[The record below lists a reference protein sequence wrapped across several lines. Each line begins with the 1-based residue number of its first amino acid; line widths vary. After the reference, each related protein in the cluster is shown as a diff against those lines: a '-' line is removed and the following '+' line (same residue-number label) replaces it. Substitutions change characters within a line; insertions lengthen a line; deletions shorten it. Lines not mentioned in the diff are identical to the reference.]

1 MKKVL
6 SVLFVAILSASMLFA
21 GGSSETSAAQGTTGG
36 SNAEKVITIA
46 QTGNWDTFMPMNTT
60 NQGSDNIIDLMFERL
75 MVIKTD
81 GTFDPRLAES
91 WEVNET
97 SDVITYHLN
106 PNAKWQDGEPVT
118 AQDVVYSAQVASSSE
133 FAYPRRIRMQYFAGT
148 DESGMELSKD
158 SIAVTALDDHTVQ
171 FQLKNPMDPTIIFAL
186 INRDFYII
194 PYHLLKD
201 IPDDK
206 LATDSFWLKPVGA
219 GPCIFESEIAGE
231 RVEFKANK
239 DYYLGAPDFDRLV
252 YRVVTAPNLLAGLM
266 SGEIDVTSADSS
278 IPLTDWEA
286 AKNANG
292 IETMS
297 LPSFG
302 YQTMVV
308 NTQHIPQE
316 VRQAINIAIN
326 RDVLVQSLLLGE
338 GRPVIGPLVE
348 NHPYFNEELL
358 PIEYNPEKAAQMI
371 KDSGFDTSKT
381 LKMIVATGNTIRQNS
396 AVLIQQD
403 LQKIGLKVEIQTLDF
418 PTLLTNTRNGDYD
431 FSFIGFQGSIDPTE
445 SVPNVTVGYLNNFSQ
460 LTDPTLGEIGMQ
472 SSLSADPEERHALM
486 DEYQRLIKEQV
497 PYVYLYSQNL
507 LVAHTSR
514 VSNIPSD
521 PIDLNTNKCVWQWK
535 VEG

>member
-1 MKKVL
+1 MKRLFTLLLIAFVAL
-6 SVLFVAILSASMLFA
+6 SVVFA
-21 GGSSETSAAQGTTGG
+21 GGAQESKTTSQAKT
-36 SNAEKVITIA
+36 EKVVTIA

-60 NQGSDNIIDLMFERL
+60 NQGSDNLIDLMFERL

-81 GTFDPRLAES
+81 GTFDPRLASS
-91 WEVNET
+91 WETNEA

-106 PNAKWQDGEPVT
+106 PNAKWTDGTPVT
-118 AQDVVYSAQVASSSE
+118 AEDVVYSAQVASSAE
-133 FAYPRRIRMQYFAGT
+133 FAYPRRIRMQYFKGT
-148 DESGMELSKD
+148 DDSGMELAPNSIEV
-158 SIAVTALDDHTVQ
+158 IAVDDHTVQ
-171 FQLKNPMDPTIIFAL
+171 FNLKSPMDPTIIYAL

-194 PYHLLKD
+194 PSHLLKD

-206 LATDSFWLKPVGA
+206 LATDSFWQNPVGD
-219 GPCIFESEIAGE
+219 GPCIFDSQIAGE

-278 IPLTDWEA
+278 IPLTDWDA
-286 AKNANG
+286 AKSAKN

-308 NTQHIPQE
+308 NTQHLPQE
-316 VRQAINIAIN
+316 VRQAINIAVN
-326 RDVLVQSLLLGE
+326 RDTLVQSLLLGE

-348 NHPYFNEELL
+348 NHPYFNQAML
-358 PIEYNPEKAAQMI
+358 PIEYNPEKAAQII
-371 KDSGFDTSKT
+371 KNSGFDTSKT
-381 LKMIVATGNTIRQNS
+381 LKMLVSTGNTIRQNS

-418 PTLLTNTRNGDYD
+418 PTLLTNTRNGDFD

-460 LTDPTLGEIGMQ
+460 LTDPTLGEIGMK
-472 SSLSADPEERHALM
+472 SSLLANPAERHELM
-486 DEYQRLIKEQV
+486 DQYQLLIKEQV
-497 PYVYLYSQNL
+497 PYVYLYSQNQ
-507 LVAHTSR
+507 LVAHTTR
-514 VSNIPSD
+514 VSNIPTI
-521 PIDLNTNKCVWQWK
+521 PVDLNTNKCVWLWK
-535 VEG
+535 VQD